1 MGDVVGYARVSS
13 QGQSLEIQIDKLTKY
28 GCNKIYQEKISGVDQ
43 NRAELIKCLDYIRE
57 DDTLVIT
64 KLDRMAR
71 SAYHLGS
78 IVEKLKEKKV
88 NFIVLDQNINTASP
102 QGKLMFQ
109 MLSSFA
115 EFENNLRKERQ
126 LEGIK
131 KAKKE
136 GKPFGRPLNVDEEL
150 INNVK
155 ASVERGIT
163 VSRILNYYK
172 ISQTTYYRIKA
183 GWYDKK
189 VTKESEVLDVIGLEK
204 LEANDS
210 AK

>member
-1 MGDVVGYARVSS
+1 MDNNVGYARVSS
-13 QGQSLEIQIDKLTKY
+13 QGQSLKVQIDKLTKY

-43 NRAELIKCLDYIRE
+43 NRAELIKCLDYVRE

-71 SAYHLGS
+71 SAYHLGG

-88 NFIVLDQNINTASP
+88 NFGVIDQNNNTASP

-126 LEGIK
+126 TEGIK
-131 KAKKE
+131 RAKEE
-136 GKPFGRPLNVDEEL
+136 GKPFGRPLHVDAEL
-150 INNVK
+150 INGVK
-155 ASVERGIT
+155 KSMKRDIT
-163 VSRILNYYK
+163 VSRILKYYK

-189 VTKESEVLDVIGLEK
+189 VSDVIS
-204 LEANDS
+204 N
-210 AK
+210 